1 MNLGGSRSAH
11 LTYCTNIHPGESW
24 ADVRRNLESQLLR
37 VKALVAP
44 DRSFGVGLRLSAEA
58 ARSLGDPAMLDEL
71 RSFLSS
77 NDLYVFTING
87 FPYGPFHG
95 TRVKEDVYRP
105 DWLEEERLRYTD
117 GLARILAA
125 LLPAGLEGSVSTVP
139 GCFKPR
145 AAERGSSAAM
155 ADRLIRHA
163 SGLVSLERDTGKR
176 VALALEPEPFCVL
189 ETVVETIA
197 FFEAYLFDRVAVA
210 RLASLTGLGEPAAEA
225 ALRRHL
231 GVCFDACHAAVEF
244 EEPKA
249 AVSALRA
256 AGIAI
261 HKIQVSAGLR
271 VVPPSAAN
279 RAALRPFAEDVYLHQ
294 VVARQGAVL
303 RRYADLAPA
312 LADPAA
318 ATDDEWR
325 IHFHVPLF
333 REELGPFRN
342 TQTFLRE
349 LLALQAHEGITS
361 HLEVETYTWQVL
373 PPEYRGADVAEDVA
387 REISWTLE
395 ALDPGAAVS
404 R

>member
-1 MNLGGSRSAH
+1 MNLGGSRPAH

-24 ADVRRNLESQLLR
+24 AEVRRNLEDHVLR

-44 DRSFGVGLRLSAEA
+44 DKPFGVGLRLSAEA
-58 ARSLGDPAMLDEL
+58 ATSLADPKTLDEL

-105 DWLEEERLRYTD
+105 DWLEEERLLYTD
-117 GLARILAA
+117 ALAGILAA
-125 LLPAGLEGSVSTVP
+125 LLPSEASGSVSTVP

-145 AAERGSSAAM
+145 AVEAGASAVM
-155 ADRLIRHA
+155 ADRMVRHA
-163 SGLVSLERDTGKR
+163 STLVNLERDTGR
-176 VALALEPEPFCVL
+176 RIALALEPEPFCVL
-189 ETVVETIA
+189 ETVAEAVA
-197 FFEAYLFDRVAVA
+197 FFEAHLFDRVAIA
-210 RLASLTGLGEPAAEA
+210 RLASLTGLGGSAAEA
-225 ALRRHL
+225 ALRSHL
-231 GVCFDACHAAVEF
+231 GVCLDACHAAVEF
-244 EEPKA
+244 EDPMA
-249 AVSALRA
+249 AVQALRS

-271 VVPPSAAN
+271 VLPPSAAN

-294 VVARQGAVL
+294 VVARQGGDL

-318 ATDDEWR
+318 AGCDEWR

-333 REELGPFRN
+333 REELGPFHN
-342 TQTFLRE
+342 TQAFLRE
-349 LLALQAHEGITS
+349 LLTLQARES
-361 HLEVETYTWQVL
+361 VAPHLEVETYTWHVL
-373 PPEYRGADVAEDVA
+373 PAEYRGTDVAEDVA
-387 REISWTLE
+387 REMRWTLD
-395 ALDPGAAVS
+395 ALAPS
-404 R
+404 SP